1 MKIMNHLKSIF
12 LTSALISGLS
22 FTANAEINVVASVKP
37 VHSLV
42 SGVMDGVGKP
52 DLIVQGS
59 ASPHTYSLR
68 PSQARQLED
77 ADLVFWMGHELE
89 SFLEQPLEAIATK
102 AHVVELIDS
111 SKLKKIQMR
120 EGGMFDAHAHDD
132 HDDHDEHEGHDDHD
146 EHEGHDD
153 HGELTVSD
161 ETLATFNN
169 YSQLFEFPKGAGC
182 NLTSFKSGLH
192 SVSTEGDHKDVE
204 LSYEFACSNPSQLKS
219 LTINAFDR
227 FSELETLNFEAVIN
241 NKALTKSLKSDVN
254 KVIF

>member
-1 MKIMNHLKSIF
+1 MFK
-12 LTSALISGLS
+12 LS
-22 FTANAEINVVASVKP
+22 FLSLLLVSSFASAEEARRANAHVHGLNNLSMVISQNQVAISYEMP
-37 VHSLV
+37 
-42 SGVMDGVGKP
+42 
-52 DLIVQGS
+52 IVQ
-59 ASPHTYSLR
+59 L
-68 PSQARQLED
+68 L
-77 ADLVFWMGHELE
+77 
-89 SFLEQPLEAIATK
+89 
-102 AHVVELIDS
+102 
-111 SKLKKIQMR
+111 
-120 EGGMFDAHAHDD
+120 
-132 HDDHDEHEGHDDHD
+132 DDHDEHDEHDDH
-146 EHEGHDD
+146 E
-153 HGELTVSD
+153 ELTVSD

>member
-1 MKIMNHLKSIF
+1 MLK
-12 LTSALISGLS
+12 LS
-22 FTANAEINVVASVKP
+22 FLSLLLVSSFASAEEARRANAHVHGLNNLSMVISQNQVAISYEMP
-37 VHSLV
+37 
-42 SGVMDGVGKP
+42 
-52 DLIVQGS
+52 IVQ
-59 ASPHTYSLR
+59 L
-68 PSQARQLED
+68 LD
-77 ADLVFWMGHELE
+77 DHEE
-89 SFLEQPLEAIATK
+89 
-102 AHVVELIDS
+102 
-111 SKLKKIQMR
+111 
-120 EGGMFDAHAHDD
+120 
-132 HDDHDEHEGHDDHD
+132 HDDHDEHDDH
-146 EHEGHDD
+146 E
-153 HGELTVSD
+153 ELTVSD

-182 NLTSFKSGLH
+182 NLTSFESGLH

>member
-1 MKIMNHLKSIF
+1 MLK
-12 LTSALISGLS
+12 LS
-22 FTANAEINVVASVKP
+22 FLSLLLVSSFASAEEARRANAHVHGLNNLSMVISQNQVAISYEMP
-37 VHSLV
+37 
-42 SGVMDGVGKP
+42 
-52 DLIVQGS
+52 IVQ
-59 ASPHTYSLR
+59 L
-68 PSQARQLED
+68 L
-77 ADLVFWMGHELE
+77 
-89 SFLEQPLEAIATK
+89 
-102 AHVVELIDS
+102 
-111 SKLKKIQMR
+111 
-120 EGGMFDAHAHDD
+120 
-132 HDDHDEHEGHDDHD
+132 DDHDEHEEHDDHEGHD

-153 HGELTVSD
+153 HGHEEHDDHEELTVSD

-219 LTINAFDR
+219 LAINAFDR

>member
-1 MKIMNHLKSIF
+1 MLK
-12 LTSALISGLS
+12 LS
-22 FTANAEINVVASVKP
+22 FLSLLLVSSFASAEEARRANAHVHGLNNLSMVISQNQVAISYEMP
-37 VHSLV
+37 
-42 SGVMDGVGKP
+42 
-52 DLIVQGS
+52 IVQ
-59 ASPHTYSLR
+59 L
-68 PSQARQLED
+68 LD
-77 ADLVFWMGHELE
+77 D
-89 SFLEQPLEAIATK
+89 
-102 AHVVELIDS
+102 
-111 SKLKKIQMR
+111 
-120 EGGMFDAHAHDD
+120 HDEHD
-132 HDDHDEHEGHDDHD
+132 EHDDHDEHDKHDDHD
-146 EHEGHDD
+146 EHDDHEGHDKHEGNEGHDD
-153 HGELTVSD
+153 HGHEEHDDHEELTVSD

>member
-1 MKIMNHLKSIF
+1 MLK
-12 LTSALISGLS
+12 LS
-22 FTANAEINVVASVKP
+22 FLSLLLVSSFASAEEARRANAHVHGLNNLSMVISQNQVAISYEMP
-37 VHSLV
+37 
-42 SGVMDGVGKP
+42 
-52 DLIVQGS
+52 IVQ
-59 ASPHTYSLR
+59 L
-68 PSQARQLED
+68 LD
-77 ADLVFWMGHELE
+77 D
-89 SFLEQPLEAIATK
+89 
-102 AHVVELIDS
+102 
-111 SKLKKIQMR
+111 
-120 EGGMFDAHAHDD
+120 HDEHD
-132 HDDHDEHEGHDDHD
+132 EHDDHDEHDEHDDHD

-153 HGELTVSD
+153 HGHEEHDDHEELTVSD

-219 LTINAFDR
+219 LAINAFDR

>member
-1 MKIMNHLKSIF
+1 MLK
-12 LTSALISGLS
+12 LS
-22 FTANAEINVVASVKP
+22 FLSLLLVSSFASAEEARRANAHVHGLNNLSMVISQNQVAISYEMP
-37 VHSLV
+37 
-42 SGVMDGVGKP
+42 
-52 DLIVQGS
+52 IVQ
-59 ASPHTYSLR
+59 L
-68 PSQARQLED
+68 L
-77 ADLVFWMGHELE
+77 
-89 SFLEQPLEAIATK
+89 
-102 AHVVELIDS
+102 
-111 SKLKKIQMR
+111 
-120 EGGMFDAHAHDD
+120 
-132 HDDHDEHEGHDDHD
+132 DDHDEHDDH
-146 EHEGHDD
+146 E
-153 HGELTVSD
+153 ELTVSD
-161 ETLATFNN
+161 ETLTTFNN